1 MTEQATAV
9 AAAGPMDIDFVA
21 DVVCPWCYIGWE
33 RLKQTLALR
42 PGLEPTIR
50 WRPYQLNPELP
61 EEGVDRKALMAA
73 KFGSDP
79 DRMRQMGDHLREQ
92 GAAVGLQIRSDEIEK
107 SPNTNAAHR
116 LIVWAG
122 AEGKA
127 AEVAEAVMHAY
138 WSELKDIGDTGVL
151 TEIGAAHG
159 MDREVLTRRFAEG
172 AGKEFVTRACETA
185 MQSGIQGVPFMI
197 FADKVA
203 VSGAYPP
210 EQLVKAVDKALEPAG
225 A

>member
-1 MTEQATAV
+1 MTDTAN
-9 AAAGPMDIDFVA
+9 AAAPMDVDFVA

-42 PGLEPTIR
+42 PGVAANIR

-61 EEGVDRKALMAA
+61 EEGVDREALMAS

-79 DRMRQMGDHLREQ
+79 ERMRQMGDHLRQ
-92 GAAVGLQIRSDEIEK
+92 QAAAAGLQIHPDEIEK

-116 LIVWAG
+116 LIAWAG

-127 AEVAEAVMHAY
+127 AEVAEAVMAAY
-138 WSELKDIGDTGVL
+138 WTELKDIGDPEVL
-151 TEIGAAHG
+151 TGIGAAHG
-159 MDREVLTRRFAEG
+159 MDREALARRFAEG

-185 MQSGIQGVPFMI
+185 RQSGIQGVPFMI

-210 EQLVKAVDKALEPAG
+210 EQLVQAVDKALEPNAG
-225 A
+225 

>member
-1 MTEQATAV
+1 MTDAATAS
-9 AAAGPMDIDFVA
+9 GSMDIDYVA
-21 DVVCPWCYIGWE
+21 DVVCPWCYIGWS

-42 PGLEPTIR
+42 PAVQANIR

-61 EEGVDRKALMAA
+61 EDGVDRRALMAS

-79 DRMRQMGDHLREQ
+79 ERMAEMSEHIRQQ
-92 GAAVGLQIRSDEIEK
+92 AAGAGLAIRPGEIEK

-122 AEGKA
+122 QEGKA

-138 WSELKDIGDTGVL
+138 WTELKDIGDPEVL

-159 MDREVLTRRFAEG
+159 MDREVLARHFAEG
-172 AGKEFVTRACETA
+172 SGKEFVTRACETA

-203 VSGAYPP
+203 MSGAHPP
-210 EQLVKAVDKALEPAG
+210 DQLVRAIDKALETAG